1 MLFNMPMESWRS
13 MRGKSA
19 EERLAMIKNDDF
31 RQKLIEE
38 AKNTPRLA
46 EAARNYFYL
55 GDGDRPNYTRDR
67 DDNVAS
73 MAQAVGEHPAET
85 ILRMMI
91 ETDGKAQF
99 HMRFFNNNLEQVK
112 KFLQE
117 DWILPG
123 LGDAGAHVSQIMD
136 SGWTSFL
143 LSHWVRDEGEIAL
156 EECVRKMTS
165 AQAKVIGL
173 KDRGALAEGMRADV
187 NVIDLDN
194 VAERQPQLVHD
205 FPNKA
210 PRLIQE
216 ARGYRAT
223 ICNGE
228 IMLENNEHTGAQ
240 AGRVLRNGG

>member
-1 MLFNMPMESWRS
+1 
-13 MRGKSA
+13 
-19 EERLAMIKNDDF
+19 
-31 RQKLIEE
+31 
-38 AKNTPRLA
+38 
-46 EAARNYFYL
+46 
-55 GDGDRPNYTRDR
+55 
-67 DDNVAS
+67 
-73 MAQAVGEHPAET
+73 
-85 ILRMMI
+85 
-91 ETDGKAQF
+91 
-99 HMRFFNNNLEQVK
+99 
-112 KFLQE
+112 
-117 DWILPG
+117 
-123 LGDAGAHVSQIMD
+123 
-136 SGWTSFL
+136 
-143 LSHWVRDEGEIAL
+143 
-156 EECVRKMTS
+156 MTS